1 MKNDSN
7 RQEKKDGAALA
18 WLPVLALCAMA
29 VLPAPACAQLARKP
43 SYYQQQN
50 QPQPEGPAAQLVP
63 RPAVPASLPAL
74 RSQGDFDTLARVY
87 DAGTPMQLAHVLF
100 AIDRQ
105 AQPARMHYIDTPR
118 FQLHVRFLRD
128 TRLTPNTVKREIDRN
143 YLVPDR
149 RFLFGTLSWQQNIGT
164 FTYEFWEGDRLT
176 VPLLRE
182 AEAQV
187 KASFFAPVKFK
198 TNSTLHERIAKEAG
212 IEFVSQEALIREQ
225 PFLPM
230 NLGTATGRVR
240 IVNDASGL
248 NALLPDDIAV
258 LREVPINLPPVAGVL
273 TERPSTALSHVNLLA
288 KGWGI
293 PNAYVRDAATVLK
306 AHAGQWVAL
315 KVAASGYQL
324 RRLTPEE
331 IAALPPRAVRAAAT
345 GALPGSKAA
354 KPDLRETRLLPLA
367 SLRARHSVQCGS
379 KAANLGAML
388 AARIPSTTVPDGFCI
403 PFAHYDRFMRSNG
416 LAERIARMQQQPG
429 FAGDPQVRLKALAQ
443 LRDEIVQWPVEP
455 ATAAAWRAAWQAQL
469 GGGGVFV
476 RSSSNSEDLPG
487 FSGAGLYTT
496 VPNVKTGDA
505 LELAVKKVWAS
516 VFNPEAWEARSAA
529 GFGAESVLMGVF
541 VQTAIDSTNAGAMIT
556 RDPFDA
562 GHPHVTYIS
571 AKRGIGIRVVEGK
584 RVAEQVMY
592 SSWSKAIQVLSR
604 SAEETALQLDKD
616 GGVKEVPVE
625 VGRHVLT
632 DELVV
637 RLAAVGAAVKRTF
650 NAVDQDIEWA
660 TVGDK
665 IVLLQARPYVERR
678 R

>member
-1 MKNDSN
+1 M
-7 RQEKKDGAALA
+7 
-18 WLPVLALCAMA
+18 
-29 VLPAPACAQLARKP
+29 
-43 SYYQQQN
+43 
-50 QPQPEGPAAQLVP
+50 
-63 RPAVPASLPAL
+63 
-74 RSQGDFDTLARVY
+74 
-87 DAGTPMQLAHVLF
+87 
-100 AIDRQ
+100 
-105 AQPARMHYIDTPR
+105 
-118 FQLHVRFLRD
+118 
-128 TRLTPNTVKREIDRN
+128 
-143 YLVPDR
+143 
-149 RFLFGTLSWQQNIGT
+149 
-164 FTYEFWEGDRLT
+164 
-176 VPLLRE
+176 
-182 AEAQV
+182 
-187 KASFFAPVKFK
+187 
-198 TNSTLHERIAKEAG
+198 
-212 IEFVSQEALIREQ
+212 
-225 PFLPM
+225 
-230 NLGTATGRVR
+230 
-240 IVNDASGL
+240 
-248 NALLPDDIAV
+248 
-258 LREVPINLPPVAGVL
+258 
-273 TERPSTALSHVNLLA
+273 
-288 KGWGI
+288 
-293 PNAYVRDAATVLK
+293 
-306 AHAGQWVAL
+306 
-315 KVAASGYQL
+315 
-324 RRLTPEE
+324 
-331 IAALPPRAVRAAAT
+331 
-345 GALPGSKAA
+345 
-354 KPDLRETRLLPLA
+354 
-367 SLRARHSVQCGS
+367 QCGS
-379 KAANLGAML
+379 KAANLGAVL

-429 FAGDPQVRLKALAQ
+429 FAGDPQVRQKALAQ

-541 VQTAIDSTNAGAMIT
+541 VQTAIDSTNAGVMIT

-562 GHPHVTYIS
+562 GHTHVTYIS

-637 RLAAVGAAVKRTF
+637 RLANVGAAVKRTF

>member
-7 RQEKKDGAALA
+7 RQKKKDGAALA

-29 VLPAPACAQLARKP
+29 VAPAPAGAQLARKP

-105 AQPARMHYIDTPR
+105 AKPARMHYIDTPR

-212 IEFVSQEALIREQ
+212 IDFVSQEALIREQ

-379 KAANLGAML
+379 KAANLGAVL
-388 AARIPSTTVPDGFCI
+388 AAHIPSTTVPDGFCI

-429 FAGDPQVRLKALAQ
+429 FAGDPQVRQKALAQ

-541 VQTAIDSTNAGAMIT
+541 VQTAIDSTNAGVMIT

-637 RLAAVGAAVKRTF
+637 RLANVGAAVKRTF